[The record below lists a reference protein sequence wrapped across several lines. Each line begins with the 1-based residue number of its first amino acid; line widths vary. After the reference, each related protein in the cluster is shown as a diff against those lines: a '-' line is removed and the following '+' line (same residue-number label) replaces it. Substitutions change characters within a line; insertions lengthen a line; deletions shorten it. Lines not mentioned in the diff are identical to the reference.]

1 MTLPHALGTY
11 PYFVTGVLWF
21 CGLLLAVRSLGFAS
35 HRRLIVRAGLI
46 MVPNSLFSLAHW
58 DYWNPVRVGGWPL
71 GPEDALFAFNVGA
84 MGCLAVLLFSRSRL
98 IVADQPVPHLGRL
111 LAAGIPAQCAFVV
124 AILLGRSSMTSTIL
138 VQLLA
143 VVALLLLRPDLWQFS
158 AAGAIVFSPIYFCI
172 VEGVFWIWPRFVSC
186 WTSAPPWGLRW
197 FGTPLGEIAWAI
209 SFGLFWPL
217 FAAFAFDLRLCSSR
231 PSGQREADSAG
242 GICQAGS

>member
-11 PYFVTGVLWF
+11 PYLVTGVLWF
-21 CGLLLAVRSLGFAS
+21 CGLLLVVRSLGLAS

-46 MVPNSLFSLAHW
+46 MVPNSLFSLAHR
-58 DYWNPVRVGGWPL
+58 DYWDPIRVGGWPL

-84 MGCLAVLLFSRSRL
+84 MGCLAILLFSRNRL
-98 IVADQPVPHLGRL
+98 LVADQPVPHLGRL

-124 AILLGRSSMTSTIL
+124 AI
-138 VQLLA
+138 
-143 VVALLLLRPDLWQFS
+143 LLLRPDLWQFS

-186 WTSAPPWGLRW
+186 WASAPPWGLRW
-197 FGTPLGEIAWAI
+197 FGIPLGEIAWAI

-231 PSGQREADSAG
+231 PSGQRAADSAG